1 MPSYLDFKAFKL
13 SPAVRYAI
21 SLAFHELVKASE
33 AYKKQ
38 QIRLNEIATAIA
50 KAKSETKK
58 LQDEMD
64 KLNPRGIDRV
74 ITANEKLGNKIKG
87 TRKNNR

>member
-1 MPSYLDFKAFKL
+1 
-13 SPAVRYAI
+13 
-21 SLAFHELVKASE
+21 
-33 AYKKQ
+33 
-38 QIRLNEIATAIA
+38 
-50 KAKSETKK
+50 
-58 LQDEMD
+58 MD